1 MQMGQD
7 DRDRAADDSGLAKP
21 QTVAQCHEVIDRLS
35 QALAQTQRLVAEQQG
50 QIAWLQERVKLDSK
64 TSSKPPSSDGPGSGK
79 RAQRRASQRRRG
91 AQKGHAGSCRALLDE
106 AQVDQIIDCPAPEV
120 CECGALVAPEGE
132 AVRHQVFDAPVVRA
146 RVSEYRL
153 HRGCCTAC
161 GKPQRGRLPAGVP
174 SGQIGPRALALV
186 GVLGTRYHLTQGK
199 IRDLLAETL
208 GVDFSVGAISQAHGK
223 VAQALKTPVREA
235 AATLPNAPVVHMDE
249 TRYPREGT
257 SGNWVWTV
265 VQPKL
270 AVFSLMPSRARYV
283 IHGLIG
289 EEPQGVVVSDRYAAY
304 AHIPAE
310 QRQLCWAHLLRD
322 FARIAERQGTPGR
335 IGAKLLGAGRVLFC
349 WRQADKPAAAFEP
362 VQRRIRRALE
372 QGAAQTLCRRTAA
385 TCEHLLKAWASLW
398 TFLRRPDVAPT
409 NNDAERALRPVVLK
423 RKISGPTR
431 SRRGDDFIAG
441 GYSVVESCRRQ
452 GRDALDYMHQAV
464 TAWLHQVPA
473 PSLVPSAVPS
483 G

>member
-1 MQMGQD
+1 MQPARED
-7 DRDRAADDSGLAKP
+7 KTVLALDAERSRP
-21 QTVAQCHEVIDRLS
+21 QTVAQCHEVID
-35 QALAQTQRLVAEQQG
+35 ALMELVARMQQQLAEQQG
-50 QIAWLQERVKLDSK
+50 QIGWLQERVKLDSR
-64 TSSKPPSSDGPGSGK
+64 TSSKPPSSDGPASGK
-79 RAQRRASQRRRG
+79 RAQRRASGRRRG
-91 AQKGHAGSCRALLDE
+91 AQKGHAGSCRAVLDE
-106 AQVDQIIDCPAPEV
+106 AQVDEIIDCPAPEV
-120 CECGALVAPEGE
+120 CECGALVVPEGE

-153 HRGCCTAC
+153 HAGRCTAC
-161 GKPQRGRLPAGVP
+161 GKPQRARLPAGVP

-208 GVDFSVGAISQAHGK
+208 GVDFSIGAISQAHGK
-223 VAQALKTPVREA
+223 VAQALAAPVREA
-235 AATLPNAPVVHMDE
+235 AATLTSATVVHMDE
-249 TRYPREGT
+249 TRYPREGA
-257 SGNWVWTV
+257 GNWVWTV
-265 VQPKL
+265 VQPEL
-270 AVFSLMPSRARYV
+270 AVFGLLPSRARYV

-289 EEPQGVVVSDRYAAY
+289 QEPRAVVVSDRYAAY

-335 IGAKLLGAGRVLFC
+335 IGAKLLGAGYVLFR
-349 WRQADKPAAAFEP
+349 WHDAGRPAKAFEP

-372 QGAAQTLCRRTAA
+372 QGAEQTLCRRTAA
-385 TCEHLLKAWASLW
+385 TCEHLLKSWTSLW

-409 NNDAERALRPVVLK
+409 NNDAERALRPIVLK

-431 SRRGDDFIAG
+431 SRRGDDFIAR

-452 GRDALDYMHQAV
+452 GRDALDYMYQAV
-464 TAWLHQVPA
+464 SAWLHGTAA
-473 PSLVPSAVPS
+473 PSLLPQGAPS